1 MTGVV
6 ADIKE
11 VAIAVT
17 SVLLIAPLPRLAS
30 RWREF
35 ESRQAGDALTKSGA
49 LIQPANKGTA

>member
-1 MTGVV
+1 MTGIV

-30 RWREF
+30 RSREF
-35 ESRQAGDALTKSGA
+35 ESRQAGAGRIWRAD
-49 LIQPANKGTA
+49 TASE